1 MRQHAQV
8 LKEARLYLI
17 EILWRVLVGH
27 VGRAD
32 VQLEVGP
39 EVLEVVVVGQLVGDV
54 HVERHGRL
62 VGPAARHVPDC
73 VAAATQQ
80 QERQVVPLDELD
92 TLGVT
97 CRGRGEGKVRYP
109 GWKR

>member
-8 LKEARLYLI
+8 LEQPRLDLVQV
-17 EILWRVLVGH
+17 LWRVLVGH

-39 EVLEVVVVGQLVGDV
+39 EVLEVVVVGQLVGHV

-62 VGPAARHVPDC
+62 VGPAARHVTDR
-73 VAAATQQ
+73 VAAAAQQ
-80 QERQVVPLDELD
+80 QQRQVVPLDELH

-97 CRGRGEGKVRYP
+97 
-109 GWKR
+109 